1 MDRTHTDTGWMDY
14 GRKLWK
20 FAGSYGLGIALMLI
34 LLVLTFAGT
43 LHQVRL
49 SSSMGTEAAIESFF
63 GAPYV
68 LIPLGGE
75 HSLLSLPLPG
85 MGITCTL
92 LFINLLIGGMF
103 RVRWSWKHAG
113 ILVAHGGIL
122 LLLAGIML
130 GNKMTVAVDQVELP
144 QGDRVHEQ
152 SLPFDLRLNRFV
164 PEFYPG
170 TSKPKSYE
178 SQVTVFPESGGQ
190 YDAVIRMNEPL
201 RLSGWTLYQMS
212 WGQDA
217 LHPGRLISIL
227 RASHNPLE
235 QMPKWSSYIIAVGLL
250 WHFGLV
256 FGRYL
261 RRKPGQVPAETEAVK
276 GQLKEPEEPPV
287 PGGKRRLRLIGVC
300 VLVAAIFGIGML
312 AARPAAHLVEVR
324 NYVPWSSFLVERA
337 GGMAVQDGGRLKPVS
352 TYAGFHLLRTL
363 GKRSFSIHTPEGK
376 KKITPVEW
384 MLDCMFR
391 PELAE
396 QYPVFLVNREEVV
409 TQLHLPDQADKRKKY
424 SYAQIAEHWQEMTR
438 AVREIR
444 MLGEGNLTEAQKEI
458 LALSRNFDVVR
469 GWMLGSRIMLEDPSA
484 MGRME
489 FPQWFPSVQRNGE
502 HSWTA
507 VPDKSTGAFLAM
519 ASLLERKAL
528 GMEGKEADGL
538 RMKAEGLLLEK
549 LAEPNEAASAG
560 ERHSLEREIFYY
572 RLDPLYLSL
581 AVFVAAFV
589 CLLLCAL
596 FRPSASAPLWRRF
609 LRPGGFSLAWLLGAA
624 GTGVLVAALAIRV
637 MITMRSPVGNTYET
651 IAFIAC
657 MGVLCA
663 LVAELFSKKGIVL
676 AAGLLLGALSC
687 QMGILYESSQA
698 VDHMDPL
705 VAILRSNFLL
715 STHVITIVLGYA
727 AGLLAAVLSHV
738 YLLAVPL
745 RLIGRKTEQ
754 SLDRMAYGILCFS
767 LVFTLVGTVFGGI
780 WGNESWGRFWGW
792 DPKENGALMIVL
804 WQLIMLHA
812 RKAGWLSPWRLH
824 FGNVVGGVIIAFAWW
839 GVNMLGVGLH
849 SYGFTSGRDALDVFY
864 WSEAVLCVLFIIL
877 HCRALRRV
885 EIR

>member
-1 MDRTHTDTGWMDY
+1 MDRKREKGERLKF
-14 GRKLWK
+14 GRLLWR

-49 SSSMGTEAAIESFF
+49 ASSMGSEAAIESFF

-75 HSLLSLPLPG
+75 HSVVYLPLPG

-92 LFINLLIGGMF
+92 LFLNLLIGGMF
-103 RVRWSWKHAG
+103 RVRWTWKHAG
-113 ILVAHGGIL
+113 ILIAHGGIL

-130 GNKMTVAVDQVELP
+130 GNQMTVSVDQVELP
-144 QGDRVHEQ
+144 QGERVHERP
-152 SLPFDLRLNRFV
+152 LPFDIRLNRFI

-178 SQVTVFPESGGQ
+178 SQVTVFPESGGR

-201 RLSGWTLYQMS
+201 RISGWTLYQMS

-217 LHPGRLISIL
+217 LHPGRLVSIL
-227 RASHNPLE
+227 RASRNPLE
-235 QMPKWSSYIIAVGLL
+235 QMPKWSSYIIAAGLL
-250 WHFGLV
+250 WHFAFV

-261 RRKPGQVPAETEAVK
+261 RRRPEQGLVEKAVTEAADD
-276 GQLKEPEEPPV
+276 GPPFERSQ
-287 PGGKRRLRLIGVC
+287 GRRWRLIGIC
-300 VLVAAIFGIGML
+300 VLVAGIFAVGML
-312 AARPAAHLVEVR
+312 AARPASHLASVEH
-324 NYVPWSSFLVERA
+324 YSPWPSSLVERVGA
-337 GGMAVQDGGRLKPVS
+337 MAVQDGGRLKPVS

-363 GKRSFSIHTPEGK
+363 GKRSFSIETPEGRK
-376 KKITPVEW
+376 KLSPAEW
-384 MLDCMFR
+384 MMDCMFR

-409 TQLHLPDQADKRKKY
+409 RRLHLPDQADKRKKY
-424 SYAQIAEHWQEMTR
+424 SYAQVAEHWDEMTR

-444 MLGEGNLTEAQKEI
+444 ILGEADLTEAQKEI

-469 GWMLGSRIMLEDPSA
+469 GWMLSSRIMLENPSA
-484 MGRME
+484 MEQME
-489 FPQWFPSVQRNGE
+489 FPRWFHTSGQDGE
-502 HSWTA
+502 PVWTA
-507 VPDKSTGAFLAM
+507 SPDKASGAFLAM
-519 ASLLERKAL
+519 ASLLERKAI
-528 GMEGKEADGL
+528 GRERSEQDEL
-538 RMKAEGLLLEK
+538 RSRAEGLILER
-549 LAEPNEAASAG
+549 LAKPNETASAG
-560 ERHSLEREIFYY
+560 ERNSLDREILYY
-572 RLDPLYLSL
+572 RLDPLYVSL
-581 AVFVAAFV
+581 AVFVASFV
-589 CLLLCAL
+589 CLVACAL
-596 FRPSASAPLWRRF
+596 FRPVPDAPLRRRF
-609 LRPGGFSLAWLLGAA
+609 LRPGGFSPAWLLGAA
-624 GTGVLVAALAIRV
+624 GAGVLVAALVIRV
-637 MITMRSPVGNTYET
+637 LITMRSPVGNTYET

-657 MGVLCA
+657 MGVICA

-676 AAGLLLGALSC
+676 AAGLILGALSC
-687 QMGILYESSQA
+687 QMGIMYESSQA

-738 YLLAVPL
+738 YLLASPL
-745 RLIGRKTEQ
+745 RLIRRKTEQ

-767 LVFTLVGTVFGGI
+767 LLFTLVGTVFGGI

-804 WQLIMLHA
+804 WQLIVLHA
-812 RKAGWLSPWRLH
+812 RKAGWLSPWLLH
-824 FGNVVGGVIIAFAWW
+824 FSNVVGGVIIAFAWW

-849 SYGFTSGRDALDVFY
+849 SYGFTSGREALGIFY

-877 HCRALRRV
+877 HYRAVRCVKMR
-885 EIR
+885 

>member
-1 MDRTHTDTGWMDY
+1 MDRKREETKWVKGV
-14 GRKLWK
+14 RSLWK
-20 FAGSYGLGIALMLI
+20 FAGSYGLGITLMLI
-34 LLVLTFAGT
+34 LLALTFAGT

-49 SSSMGTEAAIESFF
+49 ASSMGSEAAIESFF
-63 GAPYV
+63 GAAYV

-75 HSLLSLPLPG
+75 HSLIYLPLPG
-85 MGITCTL
+85 MGITCAL
-92 LFINLLIGGMF
+92 LFVNLLIGGMF
-103 RVRWSWKHAG
+103 RVRWTWKHAG
-113 ILVAHGGIL
+113 ILIAHGGIL
-122 LLLAGIML
+122 LLLAAIML
-130 GNKMTVAVDQVELP
+130 GSRMTVSVDQVELP
-144 QGDRVHEQ
+144 QGEKVHERA
-152 SLPFDLRLNRFV
+152 LPFDMRLNRFI

-178 SQVTVFPESGGQ
+178 SQVTVFPESGGR

-201 RLSGWTLYQMS
+201 RISGWTLYQMS

-217 LHPGRLISIL
+217 LHPGRLVSIL

-235 QMPKWSSYIIAVGLL
+235 QMPKWSSYIIAAGLL
-250 WHFGLV
+250 WHFAFV

-261 RRKPGQVPAETEAVK
+261 RRRPEQSPAGKIGPAVADDVP
-276 GQLKEPEEPPV
+276 EPARQ
-287 PGGKRRLRLIGVC
+287 GGRRWRLAGIC
-300 VLVAAIFGIGML
+300 VLVAGIFAVGML
-312 AARPAAHLVEVR
+312 AARPATHLVRVEHDA
-324 NYVPWSSFLVERA
+324 PWPASLVERV

-352 TYAGFHLLRTL
+352 TYAGFHLLRML
-363 GKRSFSIHTPEGK
+363 GKRSFSIETPGGRK
-376 KKITPVEW
+376 KLSPVEW

-409 TQLHLPDQADKRKKY
+409 RKLHLPEQADKRKKY
-424 SYAQIAEHWQEMTR
+424 SYARIAERWEEMTR
-438 AVREIR
+438 SVREIR
-444 MLGEGNLTEAQKEI
+444 MLGETSLTEAQKEI

-469 GWMLGSRIMLEDPSA
+469 GWMLSSRIMLEDPAA
-484 MGRME
+484 MEQME
-489 FPQWFPSVQRNGE
+489 FPRWFSSAGKNGE
-502 HSWTA
+502 PVWTA
-507 VPDKSTGAFLAM
+507 VPDKTDGAFLAM

-528 GMEGKEADGL
+528 GKERASADDL
-538 RMKAEGLLLEK
+538 RPKAEQLIMER
-549 LAEPNEAASAG
+549 LAEPNETASAA
-560 ERHSLEREIFYY
+560 ERKSLDREIFYY
-572 RLDPLYLSL
+572 RLNPLYLSL

-589 CLLLCAL
+589 CLALCAL
-596 FRPSASAPLWRRF
+596 FRPAPEAPLWRRF
-609 LRPGGFSLAWLLGAA
+609 LRPGGFSPAWLLGAA
-624 GTGVLVAALAIRV
+624 GTGVLVFALILRAL
-637 MITMRSPVGNTYET
+637 ITMRSPVGNTYET

-676 AAGLLLGALSC
+676 AAGLIMGAFSC

-738 YLLAVPL
+738 CLLASPL

-767 LVFTLVGTVFGGI
+767 LLFTLVGTVFGGI

-804 WQLIMLHA
+804 WQLIVLHA
-812 RKAGWLSPWRLH
+812 RKAGWLSPWLLH
-824 FGNVVGGVIIAFAWW
+824 FSNVIGGVIIAFAWW

-849 SYGFTSGRDALDVFY
+849 SYGFTSGREALNIFY
-864 WSEAVLCVLFIIL
+864 WSEAALCVLFIIL
-877 HCRALRRV
+877 RCRALRRV
-885 EIR
+885 EMR

>member
-1 MDRTHTDTGWMDY
+1 MDWKRTDAVWMKY
-14 GRKLWK
+14 GRSLWK

-49 SSSMGTEAAIESFF
+49 SSSMGPEAAIESFF

-68 LIPLGGE
+68 LMPLGGE
-75 HSLLSLPLPG
+75 NSLVSLPLPG
-85 MGITCTL
+85 MGITCAL
-92 LFINLLIGGMF
+92 LFANLLIGGMF
-103 RVRWSWKHAG
+103 RVRWTWRHAG
-113 ILVAHGGIL
+113 VLVAHGGIL

-212 WGQDA
+212 WGQDS
-217 LHPGRLISIL
+217 LHPGRLISVL

-235 QMPKWSSYIIAVGLL
+235 QMPKWSSYIIAAGLL
-250 WHFGLV
+250 WHFACV

-261 RRKPGQVPAETEAVK
+261 RRKPGQAPAGAEAADDH
-276 GQLKEPEEPPV
+276 LEPPA
-287 PGGKRRLRLIGVC
+287 PGGKRRLRLIGIC
-300 VLVAAIFGIGML
+300 VLL
-312 AARPAAHLVEVR
+312 AARPASHPVRVEH
-324 NYVPWSSFLVERA
+324 YVPWSSFLVERA
-337 GGMAVQDGGRLKPVS
+337 GAMAVQDGGRLKPVS

-363 GKRSFSIHTPEGK
+363 GKRSFAMETPEGK
-376 KKITPVEW
+376 RKLSPVEW

-391 PELAE
+391 PEFAE

-409 TQLHLPDQADKRKKY
+409 RRLHLPDQADKRKKY
-424 SYAQIAEHWQEMTR
+424 SYAQIAEHWEEMTR

-444 MLGEGNLTEAQKEI
+444 LLGETDLTEAQKEI

-484 MGRME
+484 MERME
-489 FPQWFPSVQRNGE
+489 FPRWFPSAGQNGE
-502 HSWTA
+502 RLWTA
-507 VPDKSTGAFLAM
+507 APDKATGAFLAM
-519 ASLLERKAL
+519 ASLLERKAI
-528 GMEGKEADGL
+528 GMEGAEASGL

-549 LAEPNEAASAG
+549 LAQPNEAASAG

-572 RLDPLYLSL
+572 RLDPLYASL

-596 FRPSASAPLWRRF
+596 FRPAANAPLWRRF
-609 LRPGGFSLAWLLGAA
+609 LRPGGFSPAWLLGAA
-624 GTGVLVAALAIRV
+624 GTGVLAAALVIRV
-637 MITMRSPVGNTYET
+637 LITMRSPVGNTYET

-676 AAGLLLGALSC
+676 AAGLLLGAFSC

-738 YLLAVPL
+738 YLLASPL

-804 WQLIMLHA
+804 WQLTVLHA
-812 RKAGWLSPWRLH
+812 RKAGWLSPWLLH
-824 FGNVVGGVIIAFAWW
+824 FSNVVGGVIIAFAWW

-849 SYGFTSGRDALDVFY
+849 SYGFTSGRDALDIFY
-864 WSEAVLCVLFIIL
+864 WSEAVLCVLFVIL
-877 HCRALRRV
+877 HYRALRRV
-885 EIR
+885 DIR

>member
-1 MDRTHTDTGWMDY
+1 MDRERTDAVWKKY
-14 GRKLWK
+14 GRSLWN

-49 SSSMGTEAAIESFF
+49 SSAMGAEAAIESFF
-63 GAPYV
+63 GAAYV

-75 HSLLSLPLPG
+75 NSLISLPLPG
-85 MGITCTL
+85 MGITCVL
-92 LFINLLIGGMF
+92 LFANLLIGGVF
-103 RVRWSWKHAG
+103 RIRWTWRHAG
-113 ILVAHGGIL
+113 VLVAHGGIL

-130 GNKMTVAVDQVELP
+130 GNKMTVAVEQVELP
-144 QGDRVHEQ
+144 QGDRVHEY

-178 SQVTVFPESGGQ
+178 SQITVFPESGGQ

-212 WGQDA
+212 WGQDS

-235 QMPKWSSYIIAVGLL
+235 QMPKWSSYIIAIGLL
-250 WHFGLV
+250 WHFACV

-261 RRKPGQVPAETEAVK
+261 RRKPGLASAGTAATAEPQAASA
-276 GQLKEPEEPPV
+276 
-287 PGGKRRLRLIGVC
+287 PGGKKHLRLAGIC
-300 VLVAAIFGIGML
+300 LLVAAIFGVGML
-312 AARPAAHLVEVR
+312 AARPAAHPVLVK
-324 NYVPWSSFLVERA
+324 NYVPWSPALVERA
-337 GGMAVQDGGRLKPVS
+337 GAMAVQDGGRLKPVS

-363 GKRSFSIHTPEGK
+363 GKRSFVVDTPEGK
-376 KKITPVEW
+376 RKLSPVEW

-409 TQLHLPDQADKRKKY
+409 RRLHLPDQKDKRKKY
-424 SYAQIAEHWQEMTR
+424 SYAQLAERWEEMTR

-444 MLGEGNLTEAQKEI
+444 LLGETNLTEAQKEI
-458 LALSRNFDVVR
+458 LSLSRNFDVMR
-469 GWMLGSRIMLEDPSA
+469 GWMLVSRIMLENPSA
-484 MGRME
+484 MERMV
-489 FPQWFPSVQRNGE
+489 FPRWFPSAGRDGE
-502 HSWTA
+502 RLWTA
-507 VPDKSTGAFLAM
+507 APDKAAGAFLAM
-519 ASLLERKAL
+519 ASLLERKAI
-528 GMEGKEADGL
+528 GMEGAEASAL
-538 RMKAEGLLLEK
+538 RMRAEGVLLEK
-549 LAEPNEAASAG
+549 LAQPNEAASAG

-572 RLDPLYLSL
+572 RLDPLYVSL

-596 FRPSASAPLWRRF
+596 FRPAANAPLWRRF
-609 LRPGGFSLAWLLGAA
+609 LRPGGFSLAWLTGAGGA
-624 GTGVLVAALAIRV
+624 GVLVAALVIRV
-637 MITMRSPVGNTYET
+637 LITMRSPVGNTYET

-663 LVAELFSKKGIVL
+663 LVVELFSKKGIVL
-676 AAGLLLGALSC
+676 AAGLLLGAFSC

-727 AGLLAAVLSHV
+727 AGLLAAVLSHI
-738 YLLAVPL
+738 YLLASPL
-745 RLIGRKTEQ
+745 RLIGGKTEQ

-804 WQLIMLHA
+804 WQLTVLHA
-812 RKAGWLSPWRLH
+812 RKAGWLSSWLLH
-824 FGNVVGGVIIAFAWW
+824 FSNVVGGVIIAFAWW

-849 SYGFTSGRDALDVFY
+849 SYGFTSGRDALDMFY

-877 HCRALRRV
+877 HYRALRRV
-885 EIR
+885 DVR

>member
-1 MDRTHTDTGWMDY
+1 MDTERTETVWRKY
-14 GRKLWK
+14 GRSLWK

-49 SSSMGTEAAIESFF
+49 SSSMGSEAAIESFF

-75 HSLLSLPLPG
+75 HSLVSLPLPG
-85 MGITCTL
+85 MGITCIL
-92 LFINLLIGGMF
+92 LFANLLIGGMF
-103 RVRWSWKHAG
+103 RVRWTWRHAG
-113 ILVAHGGIL
+113 VLVAHGGIL

-130 GNKMTVAVDQVELP
+130 GNNLTVAVDQVELP

-152 SLPFDLRLNRFV
+152 ALPFDLRLNRFV

-178 SQVTVFPESGGQ
+178 SQVTVFPETGGQ

-217 LHPGRLISIL
+217 LHPGRLVSIL

-235 QMPKWSSYIIAVGLL
+235 HMPKWSSYIIAAGLL
-250 WHFGLV
+250 WHFACV

-261 RRKPGQVPAETEAVK
+261 RRRPGQVPAGTEAED
-276 GQLKEPEEPPV
+276 GQPEPPA

-300 VLVAAIFGIGML
+300 LLVVGIFGVGML
-312 AARPAAHLVEVR
+312 AARPAAHPVRVEH
-324 NYVPWSSFLVERA
+324 YTPWSSFLVERA
-337 GGMAVQDGGRLKPVS
+337 GAMAVQDGGRLKPTS

-363 GKRSFSIHTPEGK
+363 GKRSFAIETPEGK
-376 KKITPVEW
+376 RKLSPVEW

-391 PELAE
+391 PEFAE

-409 TQLHLPDQADKRKKY
+409 RRLHLPEQADKRKKY
-424 SYAQIAEHWQEMTR
+424 SYAQMAERWEEMTR

-444 MLGEGNLTEAQKEI
+444 LLGETNLTEAQKEI

-469 GWMLGSRIMLEDPSA
+469 GWMLGSRIMLEDPAA
-484 MGRME
+484 MERME
-489 FPQWFPSVQRNGE
+489 FPRWFPSAGHGGE
-502 HSWTA
+502 RLWTA
-507 VPDKSTGAFLAM
+507 SPDKASGAFLAM
-519 ASLLERKAL
+519 ASLLERKAI
-528 GMEGKEADGL
+528 GMEDGKASEL
-538 RMKAEGLLLEK
+538 RAKAEGLLLEK
-549 LAEPNEAASAG
+549 LAQPNEAASAG
-560 ERHSLEREIFYY
+560 ERRNLEREIFYY
-572 RLDPLYLSL
+572 RLDPLYVSL

-596 FRPSASAPLWRRF
+596 FRPSANAPLWRRF
-609 LRPGGFSLAWLLGAA
+609 LRPGGFSLPWLAGAA
-624 GTGVLVAALAIRV
+624 GTGVLAAALVIRAL
-637 MITMRSPVGNTYET
+637 ITMRSPVGNTYET

-676 AAGLLLGALSC
+676 AAGLLLGAFSC

-738 YLLAVPL
+738 YLLASPL

-804 WQLIMLHA
+804 WQLIVLHA
-812 RKAGWLSPWRLH
+812 RKAGWLSSWLLH

-849 SYGFTSGRDALDVFY
+849 SYGFTSGRDALDIFY
-864 WSEAVLCVLFIIL
+864 WSEAVLGVLFLIL
-877 HCRALRRV
+877 HGRALRRV
-885 EIR
+885 DVREG

>member
-1 MDRTHTDTGWMDY
+1 MDRKHTDTGWRDY
-14 GRKLWK
+14 GRLLWK
-20 FAGSYGLGIALMLI
+20 WAGSYGLGIALMLI

-49 SSSMGTEAAIESFF
+49 SPSLGSEAAIESFF

-75 HSLLSLPLPG
+75 HSIISLPLPG

-103 RVRWSWKHAG
+103 RVRWTWKHAG

-152 SLPFDLRLNRFV
+152 ALPFDLRLNRFV

-212 WGQDA
+212 WGQDS

-250 WHFGLV
+250 WHFGFV

-261 RRKPGQVPAETEAVK
+261 RRKPGQAPARTEAVK
-276 GQLKEPEEPPV
+276 DQLNEPEDVPV
-287 PGGKRRLRLIGVC
+287 SGGKRRLRLIGVC
-300 VLVAAIFGIGML
+300 LLVAAIFGIGML
-312 AARPAAHLVEVR
+312 AARPAAHLVEVKG
-324 NYVPWSSFLVERA
+324 YAPWSSFLVERA

-363 GKRSFSIHTPEGK
+363 GKRSFSINTPEGK

-409 TQLHLPDQADKRKKY
+409 RQLHLPDQADKRKKY

-444 MLGEGNLTEAQKEI
+444 MLGEGNLTETQKEI

-484 MGRME
+484 MERME
-489 FPQWFPSVQRNGE
+489 FPQWFPSVRQNGE
-502 HSWTA
+502 QGWTA
-507 VPDKSTGAFLAM
+507 VPDKGTGAFLAM
-519 ASLLERKAL
+519 ASLLERKAI
-528 GMEGKEADGL
+528 GMEGKDASGL

-560 ERHSLEREIFYY
+560 ARHSLEREIFYY
-572 RLDPLYLSL
+572 RLDPLYVSL
-581 AVFVAAFV
+581 AVFVAGFV
-589 CLLLCAL
+589 CLLVCAL
-596 FRPSASAPLWRRF
+596 FRPAANAPLWRRF

-624 GTGVLVAALAIRV
+624 GTGVLVAALIIRV

-738 YLLAVPL
+738 YLLASPL

-804 WQLIMLHA
+804 WQLIVLHA
-812 RKAGWLSPWRLH
+812 RKAGWLSPWLLH
-824 FGNVVGGVIIAFAWW
+824 FSNVVGGVIIAFAWW

-849 SYGFTSGRDALDVFY
+849 SYGFTSGRDALDIFY

-877 HCRALRRV
+877 HYRALRRV

>member
-1 MDRTHTDTGWMDY
+1 MDRDRTGTTWRKY
-14 GRKLWK
+14 GRSLWK

-49 SSSMGTEAAIESFF
+49 SSTMGTEAAIESFF

-75 HSLLSLPLPG
+75 HSLISLPLPG
-85 MGITCTL
+85 MGITCAL
-92 LFINLLIGGMF
+92 LFANLLIGGMF
-103 RVRWSWKHAG
+103 RVRWIWRNAG
-113 ILVAHGGIL
+113 VLVAHGGIL
-122 LLLAGIML
+122 LLLGGIML
-130 GNKMTVAVDQVELP
+130 GGKMTVAVDQVELP
-144 QGDRVHEQ
+144 QGDRVHGKI
-152 SLPFDLRLNRFV
+152 LPFDLRLNRFV

-217 LHPGRLISIL
+217 LHPDRLISIL

-235 QMPKWSSYIIAVGLL
+235 QMPKWSSYIIAAGLL
-250 WHFGLV
+250 WHFACV

-261 RRKPGQVPAETEAVK
+261 RRKPGQASAGT
-276 GQLKEPEEPPV
+276 EPEEEQPELSAPV
-287 PGGKRRLRLIGVC
+287 GTRRLRLAGIFL
-300 VLVAAIFGIGML
+300 LVAAIFGIGLL
-312 AARPAAHLVEVR
+312 AARPDVHPVRVER
-324 NYVPWSSFLVERA
+324 YEPWPSSLVERI
-337 GGMAVQDGGRLKPVS
+337 GSLAVQDGGRLKPAS

-363 GKRSFSIHTPEGK
+363 GKRSFVIDTPGGK
-376 KKITPVEW
+376 RKLSPVEW

-391 PELAE
+391 PEFAE

-409 TQLHLPDQADKRKKY
+409 RHLHLPDQADKRKKY
-424 SYAQIAEHWQEMTR
+424 SYAQIAEHWKEITR

-444 MLGEGNLTEAQKEI
+444 LLEETDWTEAQKEI
-458 LALSRNFDVVR
+458 LALSHNFNVVN
-469 GWMLGSRIMLEDPSA
+469 GWMLGTRMMLEDPS
-484 MGRME
+484 MMERME
-489 FPQWFPSVQRNGE
+489 FPRWFPSAGRGGE
-502 HSWTA
+502 QQWTA
-507 VPDKSTGAFLAM
+507 APDKAAAFLAM
-519 ASLLERKAL
+519 ASLLERKAI
-528 GMEGKEADGL
+528 GMKGAEASGL
-538 RMKAEGLLLEK
+538 RMKAAGLLLEK
-549 LAEPNEAASAG
+549 LVQPNEAASAG
-560 ERHSLEREIFYY
+560 ERPSLEREILYY
-572 RLDPLYLSL
+572 RLDPLYVSL

-596 FRPSASAPLWRRF
+596 FRPASNAPLWRRF
-609 LRPGGFSLAWLLGAA
+609 LRPGGFSPAWLAGAA
-624 GTGVLVAALAIRV
+624 GAGVLVAALIIR
-637 MITMRSPVGNTYET
+637 MLITMRSPVGNTYET

-676 AAGLLLGALSC
+676 ASGLVLGAFSC

-738 YLLAVPL
+738 CLLASPL

-754 SLDRMAYGILCFS
+754 SLNRMAYGILCFS
-767 LVFTLVGTVFGGI
+767 LVFTLAGTVFGGI

-804 WQLIMLHA
+804 WQLTVLHA
-812 RKAGWLSPWRLH
+812 RKAGWLSPWLLH
-824 FGNVVGGVIIAFAWW
+824 FSNVACGVIIAFAWW

-849 SYGFTSGRDALDVFY
+849 SYGFTSGRDALDIFY
-864 WSEAVLCVLFIIL
+864 WSEAVLCALFIIL
-877 HCRALRRV
+877 HYRALRRV
-885 EIR
+885 DIR

>member
-1 MDRTHTDTGWMDY
+1 MDGKHTDTKWRDY
-14 GRKLWK
+14 GRRLWK

-49 SSSMGTEAAIESFF
+49 SSSMGSEAAIESFF

-75 HSLLSLPLPG
+75 HSLISLPLPG
-85 MGITCTL
+85 MGVTCTL

-103 RVRWSWKHAG
+103 RVRWTWKHAG

-152 SLPFDLRLNRFV
+152 ALPFDLRLNRFV

-212 WGQDA
+212 WGQDS

-235 QMPKWSSYIIAVGLL
+235 QMPKWSSYIIAAGLL
-250 WHFGLV
+250 WHFGFV

-261 RRKPGQVPAETEAVK
+261 RRKPGQVPAGMEAA
-276 GQLKEPEEPPV
+276 GEQQEPPV
-287 PGGKRRLRLIGVC
+287 PGGRRRLRLVGVC
-300 VLVAAIFGIGML
+300 LLVAAIFGIGML
-312 AARPAAHLVEVR
+312 AARPAAHPVEVK
-324 NYVPWSSFLVERA
+324 NYAPWSSFLVERA

-363 GKRSFSIHTPEGK
+363 GKRSFSINTPQGK
-376 KKITPVEW
+376 KKLSPVEW

-409 TQLHLPDQADKRKKY
+409 TQLHLPGQADKRKKY
-424 SYAQIAEHWQEMTR
+424 SYAQIAERWQEMTR

-444 MLGEGNLTEAQKEI
+444 MLGEGNLTETQKEI

-469 GWMLGSRIMLEDPSA
+469 GWMLGSRIMLEDPAA
-484 MGRME
+484 MERME
-489 FPQWFPSVQRNGE
+489 FPRWFPAGNHDGE
-502 HSWTA
+502 RLWTA
-507 VPDKSTGAFLAM
+507 APDKSTGAFLAM
-519 ASLLERKAL
+519 ASLLERKAM
-528 GMEGKEADGL
+528 GMEGKEASGL

-549 LAEPNEAASAG
+549 LAQPNEAASAG

-572 RLDPLYLSL
+572 RLDPLYVSL

-589 CLLLCAL
+589 CLLVCAL
-596 FRPSASAPLWRRF
+596 FRPSAGAPFWRRF

-738 YLLAVPL
+738 YLLASPL
-745 RLIGRKTEQ
+745 RLIGRKTEL

-804 WQLIMLHA
+804 WQLIVLHA
-812 RKAGWLSPWRLH
+812 RKAGWLSPWLLH
-824 FGNVVGGVIIAFAWW
+824 FSNVVGGVIIAFAWW

-877 HCRALRRV
+877 HYRALRRV

>member
-1 MDRTHTDTGWMDY
+1 MDRERMGAAWRKY
-14 GRKLWK
+14 GRSLWE
-20 FAGSYGLGIALMLI
+20 FAGSYGLGITLMLI

-75 HSLLSLPLPG
+75 HSLISLPLPG
-85 MGITCTL
+85 MGVTCTL
-92 LFINLLIGGMF
+92 LFANLLIGGMF
-103 RVRWSWKHAG
+103 RVRWSWRNAG
-113 ILVAHGGIL
+113 VLVAHGGIL
-122 LLLAGIML
+122 LLLSGIML
-130 GNKMTVAVDQVELP
+130 GGKMTVAVNQVELP
-144 QGDRVHEQ
+144 QGDRVHGQ
-152 SLPFDLRLNRFV
+152 PFPFDLRLNRFV

-235 QMPKWSSYIIAVGLL
+235 QMPKWSSYIIAAGLL
-250 WHFGLV
+250 WHFACV

-261 RRKPGQVPAETEAVK
+261 RRKPGPGCAGT
-276 GQLKEPEEPPV
+276 EPEEEQAEPFAPA
-287 PGGKRRLRLIGVC
+287 GMRRLRLAGIFL
-300 VLVAAIFGIGML
+300 LVAAIFGIGLL
-312 AARPAAHLVEVR
+312 AARPDAHPIRVER
-324 NYVPWSSFLVERA
+324 YEAWPSCLVERIGA
-337 GGMAVQDGGRLKPVS
+337 LAVQDGGRLKPVS

-363 GKRSFSIHTPEGK
+363 GKRSFVIDTPGGK
-376 KKITPVEW
+376 RKLSPVEW

-391 PELAE
+391 PEFAE

-409 TQLHLPDQADKRKKY
+409 RRLHLPDLADKRKKY
-424 SYAQIAEHWQEMTR
+424 SYAQIAEHWEEVTR

-444 MLGEGNLTEAQKEI
+444 LLGETDWTEAQKEI
-458 LALSRNFDVVR
+458 LALSRNFNVVR
-469 GWMLGSRIMLEDPSA
+469 GWMLGARIMLEDPS
-484 MGRME
+484 MMERME
-489 FPQWFPSVQRNGE
+489 FPRWFPSAGRGGE
-502 HSWTA
+502 HLWTA
-507 VPDKSTGAFLAM
+507 APDKAAGAFLAM
-519 ASLLERKAL
+519 ASLLEQKAI
-528 GMEGKEADGL
+528 GMEGAEASGL

-549 LAEPNEAASAG
+549 LAQPNEAASAG
-560 ERHSLEREIFYY
+560 ERRSLEREILYY
-572 RLDPLYLSL
+572 RLDPLYVSL

-596 FRPSASAPLWRRF
+596 FRPAANAPLWRRF
-609 LRPGGFSLAWLLGAA
+609 LRPGGFSPAWLAGAA
-624 GTGVLVAALAIRV
+624 GTGVLVAALVIR
-637 MITMRSPVGNTYET
+637 MLITMRSPVGNTYET

-676 AAGLLLGALSC
+676 AAGLLLGAFSC

-738 YLLAVPL
+738 CLLASPL

-754 SLDRMAYGILCFS
+754 SLNRMAYGILCFS

-804 WQLIMLHA
+804 WQLTVLHA
-812 RKAGWLSPWRLH
+812 RKAGWLSPWLLH
-824 FGNVVGGVIIAFAWW
+824 FSNVVCGVIIAFAWW

-849 SYGFTSGRDALDVFY
+849 SYGFTSGRDALGIFY
-864 WSEAVLCVLFIIL
+864 WSEAVLCALFIIL
-877 HCRALRRV
+877 HYRALRRV
-885 EIR
+885 DIR

>member
-1 MDRTHTDTGWMDY
+1 MNRKHTGEAWRKYGW
-14 GRKLWK
+14 RLWR

-49 SSSMGTEAAIESFF
+49 APSLGSEAAIESFF

-75 HSLLSLPLPG
+75 RSLVSLPLPG
-85 MGITCTL
+85 MGITCAL
-92 LFINLLIGGMF
+92 LFVNLLIGGMF
-103 RVRWSWKHAG
+103 RVKWTWRHAG

-130 GNKMTVAVDQVELP
+130 GNNMTVAVDQVELA

-152 SLPFDLRLNRFV
+152 TLPFDLRLNRFI

-201 RLSGWTLYQMS
+201 RISGWTLYQMS

-235 QMPKWSSYIIAVGLL
+235 HMPKWSSYIIAAGLL
-250 WHFGLV
+250 WHFAFV

-261 RRKPGQVPAETEAVK
+261 RRKPERKETETAV
-276 GQLKEPEEPPV
+276 EEQPQN
-287 PGGKRRLRLIGVC
+287 GHEKGKRWRLTGIC
-300 VLVAAIFGIGML
+300 VLVAGIFAVGML
-312 AARPAAHLVEVR
+312 AARPSAHTVRVER
-324 NYVPWSSFLVERA
+324 YTPWPSSLVERA
-337 GGMAVQDGGRLKPVS
+337 GGMAVQDGGRLKPAS

-363 GKRSFSIHTPEGK
+363 GKRSFSIDTPDGR

-391 PELAE
+391 PEFAE

-409 TQLHLPDQADKRKKY
+409 HRLHLPDQADKRKKY
-424 SYAQIAEHWQEMTR
+424 SYAQIVERWPEISR
-438 AVREIR
+438 AVMEIR
-444 MLGEGNLTEAQKEI
+444 MLGEANLTEAQKEI
-458 LALSRNFDVVR
+458 LALSRNVDVVR
-469 GWMLGSRIMLEDPSA
+469 GWMLSSRIMLEDPSA
-484 MGRME
+484 MEWME
-489 FPQWFPSVQRNGE
+489 FPRWFPETVRYGE
-502 HSWTA
+502 RAWSA
-507 VPDKSTGAFLAM
+507 APDKPAGAFLAM
-519 ASLLERKAL
+519 ASLLERKAIEEESPKN
-528 GMEGKEADGL
+528 GEL
-538 RMKAEGLLLEK
+538 RAKAEGLLLER
-549 LAEPNEAASAG
+549 LVEPNEQASAG
-560 ERHSLEREIFYY
+560 ERDNLDREILYY
-572 RLDPLYLSL
+572 RVDPLYVSL

-589 CLLLCAL
+589 CLVLCAL
-596 FRPSASAPLWRRF
+596 VRPAPEAPLWRRF
-609 LRPGGFSLAWLLGAA
+609 LRPGGFSPAWLLGAA
-624 GTGVLVAALAIRV
+624 GAAVLVAALTVRV

-657 MGVLCA
+657 MGVVCA
-663 LVAELFSKKGIVL
+663 LVAELFSKKGMVL
-676 AAGLLLGALSC
+676 AAGLILGALSC
-687 QMGILYESSQA
+687 QMGIMYESSQA

-738 YLLAVPL
+738 YLLASPL
-745 RLIGRKTEQ
+745 RLITRKTEQ

-767 LVFTLVGTVFGGI
+767 LVFTLVGTIFGGI

-804 WQLIMLHA
+804 WQLIVLHA
-812 RKAGWLSPWRLH
+812 RKAGWLSPWLLH
-824 FGNVVGGVIIAFAWW
+824 FSNVLGGVIIAFAWW

-849 SYGFTSGRDALDVFY
+849 SYGFTSGRDALDIFY
-864 WSEAVLCVLFIIL
+864 WSEAALCILFIIL
-877 HCRALRRV
+877 HYRALRRV
-885 EIR
+885 EMR

>member
-1 MDRTHTDTGWMDY
+1 MDWKRTDAVWMRY
-14 GRKLWK
+14 GRSLWK

-49 SSSMGTEAAIESFF
+49 SSSMGPEAAIESFF

-68 LIPLGGE
+68 LMPLGGE
-75 HSLLSLPLPG
+75 NSLVSLPLPG
-85 MGITCTL
+85 MGITCAL
-92 LFINLLIGGMF
+92 LFANLLIGGMF
-103 RVRWSWKHAG
+103 RVRWTWRHAG
-113 ILVAHGGIL
+113 VLVAHGGIL

-212 WGQDA
+212 WGQDS
-217 LHPGRLISIL
+217 LHPGRLISVL

-235 QMPKWSSYIIAVGLL
+235 QMPKWSSYIIAAGLL
-250 WHFGLV
+250 WHFACV

-261 RRKPGQVPAETEAVK
+261 RRKPGQAPAGAEAADDH
-276 GQLKEPEEPPV
+276 LEPPA
-287 PGGKRRLRLIGVC
+287 PGGKRRLRLIGIC
-300 VLVAAIFGIGML
+300 VLVAAIFGVGML
-312 AARPAAHLVEVR
+312 AARPASHPVRVEH
-324 NYVPWSSFLVERA
+324 YVPWSSFLVERA
-337 GGMAVQDGGRLKPVS
+337 GAMAVQDGGRLKPVS

-363 GKRSFSIHTPEGK
+363 GKRSFAMETPEGK
-376 KKITPVEW
+376 RKLSPVEW

-391 PELAE
+391 PEFAE

-409 TQLHLPDQADKRKKY
+409 RRLHLPDQADKRKKY
-424 SYAQIAEHWQEMTR
+424 SYAQIAEHWEEMTR

-444 MLGEGNLTEAQKEI
+444 LLGETDLTEAQKEI

-484 MGRME
+484 MERME
-489 FPQWFPSVQRNGE
+489 FPRWFPSAGQNGE
-502 HSWTA
+502 RLWTA
-507 VPDKSTGAFLAM
+507 APDKATGAFLAM
-519 ASLLERKAL
+519 ASLLERKAI
-528 GMEGKEADGL
+528 GMEGAEASGL

-549 LAEPNEAASAG
+549 LAQPNEAASAG

-572 RLDPLYLSL
+572 RLDPLYASL

-596 FRPSASAPLWRRF
+596 FRPAANAPLWRRF
-609 LRPGGFSLAWLLGAA
+609 LRPGGFSPAWLLGAA
-624 GTGVLVAALAIRV
+624 GTGVLAAALVIRV
-637 MITMRSPVGNTYET
+637 LITMRSPVGNTYET

-676 AAGLLLGALSC
+676 AAGLLLGAFSC

-698 VDHMDPL
+698 VDHMAPL

-738 YLLAVPL
+738 YLLASPL

-804 WQLIMLHA
+804 WQLTVLHA
-812 RKAGWLSPWRLH
+812 RKAGWLSPWLLH
-824 FGNVVGGVIIAFAWW
+824 FSNVVGGVIIAFAWW

-849 SYGFTSGRDALDVFY
+849 SYGFTSGRDALDIFY
-864 WSEAVLCVLFIIL
+864 WSEAVLCVLFVIL
-877 HCRALRRV
+877 HYRALRRV
-885 EIR
+885 DIR

>member
-1 MDRTHTDTGWMDY
+1 MERERTNTVWRKY
-14 GRKLWK
+14 GRSLWK
-20 FAGSYGLGIALMLI
+20 FAGSYGLGIALMLV

-49 SSSMGTEAAIESFF
+49 SSSMGPEAAIESFF

-75 HSLLSLPLPG
+75 HSLISLPLPG
-85 MGITCTL
+85 MGITCIL
-92 LFINLLIGGMF
+92 LFANLLIGGIF
-103 RVRWSWKHAG
+103 RIRWTWRHAG
-113 ILVAHGGIL
+113 VLVAHGGIL

-130 GNKMTVAVDQVELP
+130 GNRMTVAVDQVELP
-144 QGDRVHEQ
+144 QGDRVQER

-178 SQVTVFPESGGQ
+178 SQVTVFPETGGQ

-217 LHPGRLISIL
+217 LHPGRLVSIL

-250 WHFGLV
+250 WHFACV

-261 RRKPGQVPAETEAVK
+261 RRKPGQEPAGTEAEDS
-276 GQLKEPEEPPV
+276 QSEPPA
-287 PGGKRRLRLIGVC
+287 PGGKRRLRLIGIC
-300 VLVAAIFGIGML
+300 LLVATIFSVGML
-312 AARPAAHLVEVR
+312 AARPASHLVRVEH
-324 NYVPWSSFLVERA
+324 YAPWSSFLVERVGA
-337 GGMAVQDGGRLKPVS
+337 MAVQDGGRLKPVS

-363 GKRSFSIHTPEGK
+363 GKRSFAMETPEGK
-376 KKITPVEW
+376 RKLSPEEW

-409 TQLHLPDQADKRKKY
+409 RRLHLPDQADKRKKY
-424 SYAQIAEHWQEMTR
+424 SYAQIAERWEEMNR
-438 AVREIR
+438 SVREIR
-444 MLGEGNLTEAQKEI
+444 LLGETNLTEAQKEI
-458 LALSRNFDVVR
+458 LTLSRNFDVVR

-484 MGRME
+484 MERME
-489 FPQWFPSVQRNGE
+489 FPRWFPSAGQDGE
-502 HSWTA
+502 HLWTA
-507 VPDKSTGAFLAM
+507 SPDKATGAFLAM
-519 ASLLERKAL
+519 ASLLERKAI
-528 GMEGKEADGL
+528 GMEGADAEGL

-549 LAEPNEAASAG
+549 LAQPNEAASAG
-560 ERHSLEREIFYY
+560 ERRNLEREIFYY
-572 RLDPLYLSL
+572 RLDPLYVSL
-581 AVFVAAFV
+581 AVFVSAFV
-589 CLLLCAL
+589 CLLVCAL
-596 FRPSASAPLWRRF
+596 LRPSANAPLWRRF
-609 LRPGGFSLAWLLGAA
+609 LRPGGFSLAWLIGAGGA
-624 GTGVLVAALAIRV
+624 GVLAAALAIRAF
-637 MITMRSPVGNTYET
+637 ITMRSPVGNTYET

-738 YLLAVPL
+738 YLLASPL

-804 WQLIMLHA
+804 WQLTVLHA
-812 RKAGWLSPWRLH
+812 RKAGWLSPWLLH
-824 FGNVVGGVIIAFAWW
+824 FSNVVGGVIIAFAWW

-849 SYGFTSGRDALDVFY
+849 SYGFTSGRDALDIFY

-877 HCRALRRV
+877 HYRALRRMD
-885 EIR
+885 IR

>member
-1 MDRTHTDTGWMDY
+1 MDREHTAAGWMKY
-14 GRKLWK
+14 GGRLWK
-20 FAGSYGLGIALMLI
+20 FSGSYGLGIALMLI

-49 SSSMGTEAAIESFF
+49 SSVMGSEAAIESFF

-75 HSLLSLPLPG
+75 NSLISLPLPG
-85 MGITCTL
+85 MGITCAL
-92 LFINLLIGGMF
+92 LFANLLIGGMF
-103 RVRWSWKHAG
+103 RVRWTWRHAG
-113 ILVAHGGIL
+113 VLVAHGGIL

-152 SLPFDLRLNRFV
+152 SLPFDIRLNRFV

-178 SQVTVFPESGGQ
+178 SQVTIFPESGGR

-201 RLSGWTLYQMS
+201 RISGWTLYQMS
-212 WGQDA
+212 WGQDS

-235 QMPKWSSYIIAVGLL
+235 QMPKWSSYIIAAGLL
-250 WHFGLV
+250 WHFAFV

-261 RRKPGQVPAETEAVK
+261 RRKPGQVPAGTE
-276 GQLKEPEEPPV
+276 GEKEQQQELSL

-300 VLVAAIFGIGML
+300 LLVAGIFGIGML
-312 AARPAAHLVEVR
+312 AARPASHLVRMEH
-324 NYVPWSSFLVERA
+324 YAPWSSSLVERTGA
-337 GGMAVQDGGRLKPVS
+337 MAVQDGGRLKPVS

-363 GKRSFSIHTPEGK
+363 GKRSFSIETPEGK
-376 KKITPVEW
+376 RKLSPVEW

-409 TQLHLPDQADKRKKY
+409 RRLHLPDQADKRKKY

-438 AVREIR
+438 SVREIR
-444 MLGEGNLTEAQKEI
+444 MLGETNLTEAQKEI

-484 MGRME
+484 MEQME
-489 FPQWFPSVQRNGE
+489 FPRWFPSGSNGGE
-502 HSWTA
+502 HLWTA
-507 VPDKSTGAFLAM
+507 SPDKSTGAFLAM
-519 ASLLERKAL
+519 ASLLERKSL
-528 GMEGKEADGL
+528 GMEDGKAAEL
-538 RMKAEGLLLEK
+538 RTKAEELLLEK
-549 LAEPNEAASAG
+549 LAEPNEAASSG
-560 ERHSLEREIFYY
+560 ERARLEREIFYY
-572 RLDPLYLSL
+572 RLDPLYVSL

-589 CLLLCAL
+589 CLLVCAL
-596 FRPSASAPLWRRF
+596 FRSSVHAPLWRRF
-609 LRPGGFSLAWLLGAA
+609 LRPGGFSPAWLLGAA

-637 MITMRSPVGNTYET
+637 LITMRSPVGNTYET

-657 MGVLCA
+657 MGVLCS

-738 YLLAVPL
+738 YLLASPL

-804 WQLIMLHA
+804 WQLVVLHA
-812 RKAGWLSPWRLH
+812 RKAGWLSSWLLH
-824 FGNVVGGVIIAFAWW
+824 FSNVVGGVIIAFAWW

-849 SYGFTSGRDALDVFY
+849 SYGFTSGRDALDIFY

-877 HCRALRRV
+877 HYRALRRV
-885 EIR
+885 DIR

>member
-1 MDRTHTDTGWMDY
+1 MNRHREHTEAAWRKY

-20 FAGSYGLGIALMLI
+20 FGGSYGLGIALMLI

-49 SSSMGTEAAIESFF
+49 APSLGSEAAIESFF

-75 HSLLSLPLPG
+75 HSLISLPLPG
-85 MGITCTL
+85 MGITCAL
-92 LFINLLIGGMF
+92 LFVNLLLGGMF
-103 RVRWSWKHAG
+103 RVRWTWRHAG
-113 ILVAHGGIL
+113 ILIAHGGIL

-130 GNKMTVAVDQVELP
+130 GNRMTVAVDQVELP
-144 QGDRVHEQ
+144 QGDRMHERE
-152 SLPFDLRLNRFV
+152 LPFDIRLNRFV

-178 SQVTVFPESGGQ
+178 SQVTIFPESGGH

-201 RLSGWTLYQMS
+201 RVSGWTLYQMS
-212 WGQDA
+212 WGQDS

-250 WHFGLV
+250 WHFALV

-261 RRKPGQVPAETEAVK
+261 RRKPEQKQE
-276 GQLKEPEEPPV
+276 KEPV
-287 PGGKRRLRLIGVC
+287 PEQSRGNADGAGKGKRWRLVGIC
-300 VLVAAIFGIGML
+300 VLVAGIFAVGML
-312 AARPAAHLVEVR
+312 AARPSVHTVRVER
-324 NYVPWSSFLVERA
+324 YTPWSSSLVEKVE
-337 GGMAVQDGGRLKPVS
+337 GMAVQDGGRVKPAS

-363 GKRSFSIHTPEGK
+363 GRRSFSIETPDGGK
-376 KKITPVEW
+376 KLTPVEW

-391 PELAE
+391 PEFAE

-409 TQLHLPDQADKRKKY
+409 RRLHLPDQADKRKKY
-424 SYAQIAEHWQEMTR
+424 SYAQIAGQWEEMSR

-444 MLGEGNLTEAQKEI
+444 MLGETQLTEAQKEI

-469 GWMLGSRIMLEDPSA
+469 GWMLGSRIMLEDPAA
-484 MGRME
+484 MERME
-489 FPQWFPSVQRNGE
+489 FPRWFPASGRDEEQE
-502 HSWTA
+502 WTA
-507 VPDKSTGAFLAM
+507 VPGKGAGAFLAM
-519 ASLLERKAL
+519 ASLMERKAIEE
-528 GMEGKEADGL
+528 EGPKGGEL
-538 RMKAEGLLLEK
+538 RAKAENLLMERLVQ
-549 LAEPNEAASAG
+549 PNEAASAG
-560 ERHSLEREIFYY
+560 ERNALNREIFYY
-572 RLDPLYLSL
+572 RLDPLYVSL

-589 CLLLCAL
+589 FLVVCAL
-596 FRPSASAPLWRRF
+596 FRPMRNAPFWRRF
-609 LRPGGFSLAWLLGAA
+609 LRPGGFSPAWILGAA
-624 GTGVLVAALAIRV
+624 GAAVLVAALTIRV
-637 MITMRSPVGNTYET
+637 LITMRSPVGNTYET

-657 MGVLCA
+657 MGVICA

-676 AAGLLLGALSC
+676 AAGLILGALSC
-687 QMGILYESSQA
+687 QMGIMYDSSQA

-738 YLLAVPL
+738 YLLASPL

-804 WQLIMLHA
+804 WQLVVLHA
-812 RKAGWLSPWRLH
+812 RKAGWLSPWLLH
-824 FGNVVGGVIIAFAWW
+824 FSNVLGGVIIAFAWW

-849 SYGFTSGRDALDVFY
+849 SYGFTSGRNALDIFY

-877 HCRALRRV
+877 HYRALQQAEMR
-885 EIR
+885 

>member
-1 MDRTHTDTGWMDY
+1 MNRHREHTEAAWRKY

-20 FAGSYGLGIALMLI
+20 FGGSYGLGIALMLI

-49 SSSMGTEAAIESFF
+49 APSLGSEAAIESFF

-75 HSLLSLPLPG
+75 HSLISLPLPG
-85 MGITCTL
+85 MGITCAL
-92 LFINLLIGGMF
+92 LFVNLLLGGMF
-103 RVRWSWKHAG
+103 RVRWTWRHAG
-113 ILVAHGGIL
+113 ILIAHGGIL

-130 GNKMTVAVDQVELP
+130 GNRMTVAVDQVELP
-144 QGDRVHEQ
+144 QGDRMHERE
-152 SLPFDLRLNRFV
+152 LPFDIRLNRFV

-178 SQVTVFPESGGQ
+178 SQVTIFPESGGH

-201 RLSGWTLYQMS
+201 RVSGWTLYQMS
-212 WGQDA
+212 WGQDS

-250 WHFGLV
+250 WHFALV

-261 RRKPGQVPAETEAVK
+261 RRKPEQKQE
-276 GQLKEPEEPPV
+276 KEPV
-287 PGGKRRLRLIGVC
+287 PEQSRGNADGAGKGKRWRLVGIC
-300 VLVAAIFGIGML
+300 VLVAGIFAVGML
-312 AARPAAHLVEVR
+312 AARPSVHTVRVER
-324 NYVPWSSFLVERA
+324 YTPWSSSLVEKVE
-337 GGMAVQDGGRLKPVS
+337 GMAVQDGGRVKPAS

-363 GKRSFSIHTPEGK
+363 GRRSFSIETPDGGK
-376 KKITPVEW
+376 KLTPVEW

-391 PELAE
+391 PEFAE

-409 TQLHLPDQADKRKKY
+409 RRLHLPDQADKRKKY
-424 SYAQIAEHWQEMTR
+424 SYAQIAGQWEEMSR

-444 MLGEGNLTEAQKEI
+444 MLGETQLTEAQKEI

-469 GWMLGSRIMLEDPSA
+469 GWMLGSRIMLEDPAA
-484 MGRME
+484 MERME
-489 FPQWFPSVQRNGE
+489 FPRWFPASGRDEEQE
-502 HSWTA
+502 WTA
-507 VPDKSTGAFLAM
+507 VPGKGAGAFLAM
-519 ASLLERKAL
+519 ASLMERKAIEE
-528 GMEGKEADGL
+528 EGPKGGEL
-538 RMKAEGLLLEK
+538 RAKAENLLMERLVQ
-549 LAEPNEAASAG
+549 PNEAASAG
-560 ERHSLEREIFYY
+560 ERNALNREIFYY
-572 RLDPLYLSL
+572 RLDPLYVSL

-589 CLLLCAL
+589 
-596 FRPSASAPLWRRF
+596 F
-609 LRPGGFSLAWLLGAA
+609 L
-624 GTGVLVAALAIRV
+624 VV
-637 MITMRSPVGNTYET
+637 
-651 IAFIAC
+651 
-657 MGVLCA
+657 CA

-676 AAGLLLGALSC
+676 AAGLILGALSC
-687 QMGILYESSQA
+687 QMGIMYESSQA

-738 YLLAVPL
+738 YLLASPL

-804 WQLIMLHA
+804 WQLVVLHA
-812 RKAGWLSPWRLH
+812 RKAGWLSPWLLH
-824 FGNVVGGVIIAFAWW
+824 FSNVLGGVIIAFAWW

-849 SYGFTSGRDALDVFY
+849 SYGFTSGRNALDIFY

-877 HCRALRRV
+877 HYRALQQAEMR
-885 EIR
+885 